1 MKRLFAIVV
10 MLASASV
17 GWAQTSAV
25 IVFKGAQLID
35 GTGAPPIQK
44 SILVIEGGRITAV
57 GKEGRVHNAG
67 RSRTRDRTRR
77 AHDHAGNYQW
87 ARASRARGRNAKPG
101 RRLHARERGERARS
115 IIRRPRPVQLVG
127 RHRNRR
133 RAALN
138 AEARPAVKIV
148 APGNV
153 PLCCSSRNS

>member
-35 GTGAPPIQK
+35 GTGAPPIKK

-101 RRLHARERGERARS
+101 RRLHARERGERAGSIRAVRGHVDDVARAEPRS
-115 IIRRPRPVQLVG
+115 RL
-127 RHRNRR
+127 
-133 RAALN
+133 
-138 AEARPAVKIV
+138 
-148 APGNV
+148 
-153 PLCCSSRNS
+153 